1 MLNNEHIKER
11 RELIEK
17 GTSNNK
23 IIGLGFFKKDGTFRT
38 GAFRRGVVKG
48 ITGEGLKFNPKDY
61 NLITLYDMN
70 AKGYRNVPI
79 DRLKYIKAR
88 GKITRYVDKVKILKT
103 LGIIEA

>member
-1 MLNNEHIKER
+1 MNNNGHIKAR
-11 RELIEK
+11 RKLIED

-79 DRLKYIKAR
+79 DRLKFIKTN
-88 GKITRYVDKVKILKT
+88 GQTIDCDVFDTYTR
-103 LGIIEA
+103 LGAK